1 METAKGAINK
11 LLMGGSGSDVSE
23 VDDEEDDEHIIM
35 DDEVVSDSDD
45 SPSSLSSV
53 ESDESFASA
62 QMEELDSPVLTDS
75 EN

>member
-23 VDDEEDDEHIIM
+23 VDEDDDEHIIM
-35 DDEVVSDSDD
+35 DDEVVSDSDG
-45 SPSSLSSV
+45 SPSSLSSADS
-53 ESDESFASA
+53 EESFASA
-62 QMEELDSPVLTDS
+62 QMEDLESPVLTDS